1 MRLNEI
7 CSLYL
12 DKIIQKSGNHR
23 EKRWCFNISEEKHR
37 PDKKLKTQSSRRI
50 IPIHDTLIDLGLVEH
65 VIVSPDR
72 EYYYLFGSLW
82 TTSASIDWIK
92 NIVAGKEDFSEIIKQ
107 AI

>member
-12 DKIIQKSGNHR
+12 DNIILKSGNHR

-50 IPIHDTLIDLGLVEH
+50 IPIHDTLIDLGLIELVELLKKRQ
-65 VIVSPDR
+65 VGRDR
-72 EYYYLFGSLW
+72 LFRELKYGENGYIRNV
-82 TTSASIDWIK
+82 TYFFIK
-92 NIVAGKEDFSEIIKQ
+92 
-107 AI
+107 